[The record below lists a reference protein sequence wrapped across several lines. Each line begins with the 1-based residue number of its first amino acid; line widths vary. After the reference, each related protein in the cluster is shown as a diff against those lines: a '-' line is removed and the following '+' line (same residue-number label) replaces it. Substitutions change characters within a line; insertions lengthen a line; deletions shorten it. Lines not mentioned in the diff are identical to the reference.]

1 MNNFYVYAYL
11 HEDGTPYYI
20 GKGKG
25 RRAYLNGRIPP
36 KPLHDERIKIIKD
49 NLEESEAFDL
59 EKLLISQYGR
69 KDLGTGIL
77 QNRTEGG
84 EGVSGRIATPEAI
97 QKRVLKN
104 TGKKRTDEQKV
115 RMSLAQINR
124 KEKTEEEKLQYSI
137 KMSNAKKG
145 VSLGPKTD
153 FHKENLSKSLLGKY
167 KGVAKSEETKQKMR
181 KPKSEAHRKAI
192 SEGRKAKFAAKR
204 LLKSI

>member
-11 HEDGTPYYI
+11 RENGTPYYI

-36 KPLHDERIKIIKD
+36 KPPHDERIKIIKD

-97 QKRVLKN
+97 QKRVLK
-104 TGKKRTDEQKV
+104 KYRQK
-115 RMSLAQINR
+115 A
-124 KEKTEEEKLQYSI
+124 Y
-137 KMSNAKKG
+137 
-145 VSLGPKTD
+145 
-153 FHKENLSKSLLGKY
+153 
-167 KGVAKSEETKQKMR
+167 
-181 KPKSEAHRKAI
+181 
-192 SEGRKAKFAAKR
+192 
-204 LLKSI
+204 